1 MPAYIVGPQ
10 IYPPVPIMISGL
22 NSFIIL
28 FIVKILK
35 NVLTQRTK
43 LFIDT
48 SLKSPY
54 ALIFFKLYPAFGTS
68 SFSNP

>member
-28 FIVKILK
+28 FIVNILK

-48 SLKSPY
+48 SLK
-54 ALIFFKLYPAFGTS
+54 IFNSLTVS